1 MHVLYFALFL
11 AAVLVFLGAAFRDAR
26 TNAGVGGLNLV
37 ALGLALAT
45 SVFMIQQARLL

>member
-1 MHVLYFALFL
+1 MHVLYFAFFL
-11 AAVLVFLGAAFRDAR
+11 AAVLVFLGAAFRDVR
-26 TNAGVGGLNLV
+26 INAGVNLV